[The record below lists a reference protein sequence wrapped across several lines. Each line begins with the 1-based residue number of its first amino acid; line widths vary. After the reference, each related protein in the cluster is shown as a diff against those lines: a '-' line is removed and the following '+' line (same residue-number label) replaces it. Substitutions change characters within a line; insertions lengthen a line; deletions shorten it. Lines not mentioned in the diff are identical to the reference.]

1 LKYEFNLSMKTVRK
15 KCVSCKASPAAG
27 VAGFTLI
34 ELLVVI
40 AIIAIL
46 AAMLLPA
53 LAKAKLKAQQ
63 SQCLSNMKQM
73 EICWQLYADDNQDN
87 LARNIPGDAASWING
102 VTGDENSAANATNTS
117 ALASGLLYPYNKAY
131 GIYKCPSAKG
141 PTPSGVDGSL
151 LVRTCSITPRL
162 GNVTDHDCLVDSTA
176 GPTEGGFIVKLS
188 NIVNP
193 APVNASVFIDESVD
207 TVDDGFFAMDNY
219 QPVSAPPPQDAGI
232 TPPPTVSVPSPLS
245 YQNSPSLRHGGTT
258 MTLSFADGHVGLM
271 SFKEG
276 EKEPFLSGGAAVP
289 ASQKPDWVTFYQTIY
304 PYP

>member
-1 LKYEFNLSMKTVRK
+1 MKTVQK
-15 KCVSCKASPAAG
+15 KCRSCKASPTAG
-27 VAGFTLI
+27 VSGFTLI

-53 LAKAKLKAQQ
+53 LAKSKLKAQQ

-73 EICWQLYADDNQDN
+73 EICWQLYADDNQDT

-102 VTGDENSAANATNTS
+102 TTGDENNAAGATNLA

-131 GIYKCPSAKG
+131 GIYKCPSAQG
-141 PTPSGVDGSL
+141 ATPSGVDGSL
-151 LVRTCSITPRL
+151 LVRTCSITPRF
-162 GNVTDHDCLVDSTA
+162 GNTTDHDMLVDSSA
-176 GPTEGGFIVKLS
+176 GPNEGGIVLKLS

-219 QPVSAPPPQDAGI
+219 QPVGGASAPD
-232 TPPPTVSVPSPLS
+232 PLS
-245 YQNSPSLRHGGTT
+245 YQNSPSLRHGGST
-258 MTLSFADGHVGLM
+258 MTLSFADGHVGVM